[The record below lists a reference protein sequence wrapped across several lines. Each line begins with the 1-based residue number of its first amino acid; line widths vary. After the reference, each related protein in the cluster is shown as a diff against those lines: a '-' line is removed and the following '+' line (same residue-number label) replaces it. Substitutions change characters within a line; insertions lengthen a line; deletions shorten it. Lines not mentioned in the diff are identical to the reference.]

1 MGTLNTTTPPKYH
14 SSYQSFLTLEE
25 CDFLSHIILK
35 YENEIL
41 RIPNTFPNGYEDTPL
56 TSQHTVYNWLD
67 HPDVARLQIPSRLFQ
82 LSELIHINEMYAQCW
97 CNILRQGQKLN
108 RHNHCDEP
116 TDFYSLNIFIDGNP
130 TTGTYYE
137 DTGRIDNTRG
147 ELHIVGTHLE
157 HEVPTHLYQ
166 KPRIS
171 MAIDLHLG
179 STYKEDIEHSIKT
192 KQVHPNRYKL
202 LRR

>member
-1 MGTLNTTTPPKYH
+1 MGTLDTTKYH
-14 SSYQSFLTLEE
+14 SSYESFLTLEE

-41 RIPNTFPNGYEDTPL
+41 RIPNEFPNGYEDTPL

-67 HPDVARLQIPSRLFQ
+67 HPDVARLQIPQRLFR
-82 LSELIHINEMYAQCW
+82 LPELTHINEMYAQCW

-116 TDFYSLNIFIDGNP
+116 TDFYSLNIFIDGNT
-130 TTGTYYE
+130 TTGTHYE
-137 DTGRIDNTRG
+137 DTGRIHNTRG

-157 HEVPTHLYQ
+157 HEVPTHLFQ

-171 MAIDLHLG
+171 MAIDLYLP
-179 STYKEDIEHSIKT
+179 STHKDIRHQIDSK
-192 KQVHPNRYKL
+192 KVHPNRYKL